1 MLSYLNYI
9 HVQADGEHK
18 AIRRETEKNYVD
30 KWEKSRVENFKFKF
44 KSEELELQKYMIEL
58 QAKMKTD
65 QVVDNENEQYLDY
78 SIKVNQHTCTNVLYE
93 YLKIL
98 N

>member
-1 MLSYLNYI
+1 M
-9 HVQADGEHK
+9 
-18 AIRRETEKNYVD
+18 
-30 KWEKSRVENFKFKF
+30 ENFKFKF

-78 SIKVNQHTCTNVLYE
+78 SIKVSQYTCTYVLYK
-93 YLKIL
+93 YLKTL
-98 N
+98 YRL

>member
-1 MLSYLNYI
+1 M
-9 HVQADGEHK
+9 
-18 AIRRETEKNYVD
+18 
-30 KWEKSRVENFKFKF
+30 ENFKLKF

-78 SIKVNQHTCTNVLYE
+78 SIKVSQHTCTYVLYE

-98 N
+98 YNMNLRKNLNQPTTVLFS